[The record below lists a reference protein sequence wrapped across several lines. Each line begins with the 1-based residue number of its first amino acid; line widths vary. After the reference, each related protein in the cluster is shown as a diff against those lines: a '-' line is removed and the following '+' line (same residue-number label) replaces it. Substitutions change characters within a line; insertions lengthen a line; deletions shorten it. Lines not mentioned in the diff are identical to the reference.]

1 MFKHVTIE
9 NKMFNDNT
17 QWLHLNEHMYIIYW
31 HLMEKKILDK
41 IHIYKIYT

>member
-17 QWLHLNEHMYIIYW
+17 QWLHLNEHMYII
-31 HLMEKKILDK
+31 LLALNGEKN
-41 IHIYKIYT
+41 TG